1 MSSCPFILLDSA
13 RCRQN
18 IARME
23 EKARTNGLVFRPH
36 FKTHQSHA
44 VGRWFREVGVN
55 RITVSSAEM
64 AGYFAKDGWNDI
76 TIAFPLSRFHV
87 EAVNRLAENIQL
99 NITFSSIRNLLDAL
113 PLISQNVGVL
123 IEVDVGH
130 HRTGVNISDT
140 RQIALMVN
148 QVAEN
153 PKLAF
158 RGFIAHAGQ
167 SYSVTGE
174 KNVLAIHNQAMG
186 ELVKLKSFWSQQY
199 PEIVISYGDTPT
211 CSLADDFWGVNEI
224 RPGNFVFYDIM
235 QHLIGSC
242 SLDDIALALI
252 CPVVD
257 VYPERE
263 EAVVHCGAVHL
274 SKDFVLFPESNRCYG
289 LVCPYNGIRWG
300 APVEGAYVTSLS
312 QEHGIISFGASGQPF
327 PFHVGDLVAI
337 LPVHSCLTLDT
348 MGEMV
353 TESGEKIST
362 MRSRAAWG
370 IR

>member
-1 MSSCPFILLDSA
+1 MSSGPFLLLDSA

-18 IARME
+18 IARMAD
-23 EKARTNGLVFRPH
+23 KAKISNLIFRPH
-36 FKTHQSHA
+36 FKTHQSHV
-44 VGRWFREVGVN
+44 VGRWFREVGVD
-55 RITVSSAEM
+55 RIAVSSAEM
-64 AGYFAKDGWNDI
+64 ASYFAKDGWNDI
-76 TIAFPLSRFHV
+76 TIAFPISRFHIDL
-87 EAVNRLAENIQL
+87 VNRLAEEVNL

-113 PLISQNVGVL
+113 PQINQNVGVF

-130 HRTGVNISDT
+130 HRTGVPISDT

-148 QVAEN
+148 QIAEN

-158 RGFIAHAGQ
+158 CGFITHAGQ
-167 SYSVTGE
+167 SYEVTGV
-174 KNVLAIHNQAMG
+174 KNVLAVHNQAMG
-186 ELVKLKSFWSQQY
+186 ELVKLKSFWSQQF
-199 PEIVISYGDTPT
+199 PEIIVSYGDSPT

-242 SLDDIALALI
+242 SIDDIALAMI

-274 SKDFVLFPESNRCYG
+274 SKDFVFFPESNRCFG
-289 LVCPYNGIRWG
+289 FVCPYDGVGWG
-300 APVEGAYVTSLS
+300 APVGGVYVTSLS

-327 PFHVGDLVAI
+327 SFHVGDLVAI

-353 TESGEKIST
+353 TESGEKVVT
-362 MRSRAAWG
+362 MRSRTV
-370 IR
+370 